1 LDWQARRSR
10 CGAVEALLRSER
22 HGRHGI
28 IRLRDKYGEIAYGGN
43 QPESYERNREAE
55 LSEHR
60 RGITN
65 IAKLRM
71 QIAR

>member
-1 LDWQARRSR
+1 LDGQDRRSR
-10 CGAVEALLRSER
+10 CGDVEGLLRSER
-22 HGRHGI
+22 HCRQGI
-28 IRLRDKYGEIAYGGN
+28 IRRGHKYGEVAYGGN
-43 QPESYERNREAE
+43 QPESYERSREAE

-65 IAKLRM
+65 IAELRM

>member
-1 LDWQARRSR
+1 LDWQGRRSR
-10 CGAVEALLRSER
+10 CGAVEGLLRSER

-28 IRLRDKYGEIAYGGN
+28 IRLRHKYGEIAYGGN
-43 QPESYERNREAE
+43 QPESYERRREAE

-60 RGITN
+60 RGIAN